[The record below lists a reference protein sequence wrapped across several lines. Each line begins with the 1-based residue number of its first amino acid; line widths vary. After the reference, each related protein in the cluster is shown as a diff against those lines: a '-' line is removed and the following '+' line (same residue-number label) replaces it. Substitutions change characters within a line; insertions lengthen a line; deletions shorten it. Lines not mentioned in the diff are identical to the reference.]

1 MNLDH
6 ELRQALRRPEAPPGF
21 EQSVLSRIAGR
32 DPGPALPVR
41 YRRRWL
47 ALPVAASLVAAFGWG
62 YHLQV
67 QRRAAAERAAYEVS
81 IGLQIAGEKLLAVQ
95 KKVENQL
102 RYQYEQN

>member
-6 ELRQALRRPEAPPGF
+6 ELRQALRRPDPPPGF
-21 EQSVLSRIAGR
+21 EQRVLSRIAGR

-41 YRRRWL
+41 HRRRWL
-47 ALPVAASLVAAFGWG
+47 ALPLAASLVGAFAWG
-62 YHLQV
+62 HHLQV
-67 QRRAAAERAAYEVS
+67 QRRATAERAAYEVS
-81 IGLQIAGEKLLAVQ
+81 LGLQIASEKLLAVQ